1 MKDKKVK
8 SASGRTKKSG
18 SKKFGFLIIAAILV
32 IATIYYFYSVE
43 QAQIRGYN
51 FGNELESIQDEL
63 KDEQSNFYSHVTM
76 WKEGGEPDE
85 LEKERMLIEGEF
97 HIAKMKNIIAKYSDL
112 QFMDVF
118 SGSVKLFKLSTE
130 TQLESDQYL
139 LRWIEN
145 DDEFEKIRADE
156 LLQASFEYEMAA
168 LASFEKAKRNL
179 NP

>member
-1 MKDKKVK
+1 MKGKKIK
-8 SASGRTKKSG
+8 PASGHIKKT
-18 SKKFGFLIIAAILV
+18 GFLIISAILV

-51 FGNELESIQDEL
+51 FGNELQAIQDDL
-63 KDEQSNFYSHVTM
+63 KGEQEDFYSNVSM
-76 WKEGGEPDE
+76 WKEGSISKEQMLMGGEV
-85 LEKERMLIEGEF
+85 

-145 DDEFEKIRADE
+145 DDEFEEIRADE